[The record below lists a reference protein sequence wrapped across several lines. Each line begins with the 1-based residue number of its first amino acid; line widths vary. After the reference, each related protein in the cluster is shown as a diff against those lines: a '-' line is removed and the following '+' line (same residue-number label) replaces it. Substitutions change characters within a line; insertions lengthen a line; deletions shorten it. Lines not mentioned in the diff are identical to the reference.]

1 MKSEEFFSVALL
13 SVASPFQSRRLKCLV
28 VVQVW
33 MCFCSIVG
41 IKQLHFVKIG
51 DGIMGV
57 VAGKLG
63 EVSEGLLRKVVF
75 V

>member
-1 MKSEEFFSVALL
+1 
-13 SVASPFQSRRLKCLV
+13 
-28 VVQVW
+28 
-33 MCFCSIVG
+33 MCFLSIVG
-41 IKQLHFVKIG
+41 IKQVHFVKIG

-63 EVSEGLLRKVVF
+63 EVSEGLLRKMVF